1 MGNQIEIRI
10 YIYSLVFLLFLSCSN
25 HTGESNM
32 SPLITVINLQS
43 AESTGDFESAKKFID
58 VDKVYSKQEESN
70 TAEESWK
77 QMVSFFNKLGEDNKF
92 TSCFKYYKY
101 NISEKIDNN
110 NKAKVVFEALS
121 KESQIKKITYN
132 LTKKNN
138 DWIVIR
144 IDYDKR

>member
-1 MGNQIEIRI
+1 
-10 YIYSLVFLLFLSCSN
+10 
-25 HTGESNM
+25 M

-70 TAEESWK
+70 TPEESWK
-77 QMVSFFNKLGEDNKF
+77 QMVSFFNKLGEGNKF

-101 NISEKIDNN
+101 NISEKIDKN
-110 NKAKVVFEALS
+110 NKAKVVFEALA
-121 KESQIKKITYN
+121 KESQIRKITYN
-132 LTKKNN
+132 LTKRNN